1 MEGGGE
7 ALPADLRDLAGKV
20 GRRPPAVLLR
30 GLRADTVPA
39 PPAPPATPAPVRGAH
54 PPLAERLRTLRLEL
68 VSAAVPGALPVTDRP
83 DPRSPQP
90 PRSAGCH
97 PR

>member
-30 GLRADTVPA
+30 GLRADTAPA
-39 PPAPPATPAPVRGAH
+39 PPAPPATPAPARGAH

-68 VSAAVPGALPVTDRP
+68 VSAAVPVTDRP
-83 DPRSPQP
+83 TPRSPQP
-90 PRSAGCH
+90 LATPGDSPG
-97 PR
+97 